1 MMGHWEWS
9 TSGLTTPCTST
20 GRGLPTNG
28 WSGEET
34 LWDVNQGVDPATLVA
49 QDLAVVSSNEDPLL
63 LDVFYIGL
71 DNALHHAFA

>member
-1 MMGHWEWS
+1 MVYIGTDNALYEHWQRA
-9 TSGLTTPCTST
+9 P
-20 GRGLPTNG
+20 NDG

-63 LDVFYIGL
+63 LDVFYIDL